1 MKKKMAEI
9 FALFLIVVFLIIMI
23 LVGAYVENNKWN
35 DIFIKDGRDE

>member
-1 MKKKMAEI
+1 MAEI

-35 DIFIKDGRDE
+35 DIFGKDGRDE